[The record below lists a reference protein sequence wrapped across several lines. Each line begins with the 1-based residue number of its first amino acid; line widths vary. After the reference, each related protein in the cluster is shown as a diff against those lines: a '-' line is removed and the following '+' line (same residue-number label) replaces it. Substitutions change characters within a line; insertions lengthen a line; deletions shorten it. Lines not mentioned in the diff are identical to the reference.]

1 MSHPSDHVSPLEDTK
16 AKMIAC
22 ASMPI
27 VFDGFSQ
34 ETFATIIQDADVD
47 PDLARAA
54 FPGGISDLGV
64 AIHMAGD
71 DLLRSELA
79 NEDLSEMRYSERV
92 AYALFKRLL
101 IAGRDKE
108 LVRRA
113 SAFFALPQNVAAG
126 TKCIWHTADTIWTS
140 LGDTSDDLNWYS
152 KRTILSGVYS
162 SSLLYWL
169 GDESEAQ
176 MSTKQFIDRRI
187 ANVMQFEK
195 TKAEVKSWRIYEAFR
210 KGPGRF
216 IDTIKA
222 PHSAGLNDMPG
233 QWRK

>member
-1 MSHPSDHVSPLEDTK
+1 MSLDAVK
-16 AKMIAC
+16 AKMIAN

-34 ETFATIIQDADVD
+34 ETFETITKDAGVSSEMAS
-47 PDLARAA
+47 LA
-54 FPGGISDLGV
+54 FPKGMTDLGM
-64 AIHMAGD
+64 AIHFAGD
-71 DLLRSELA
+71 AALRAVLA
-79 NEDLSEMRYSERV
+79 DEDLKEMRYSERV
-92 AYALFKRLL
+92 ALAVVRRLM
-101 IAGRDKE
+101 IAGQDKE

-113 SAFFALPQNVAAG
+113 SVFFALPQNVPAG
-126 TKCIWHTADTIWTS
+126 TKCIWNTADTIWTA

-162 SSLLYWL
+162 SSFLFWL
-169 GDESEAQ
+169 GDESEDMIA
-176 MSTKQFIDRRI
+176 TKEFVDRRI

-195 TKAEVKSWRIYEAFR
+195 TKSQVKSWRIYEAFR

-222 PHSAGLNDMPG
+222 PQSTGLNDMPG